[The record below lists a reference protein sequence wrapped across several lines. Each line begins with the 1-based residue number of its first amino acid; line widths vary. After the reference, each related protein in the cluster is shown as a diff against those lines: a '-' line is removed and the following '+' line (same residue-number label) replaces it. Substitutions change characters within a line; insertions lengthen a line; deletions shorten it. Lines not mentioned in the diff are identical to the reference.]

1 MKEKILE
8 LRNQGMSYREIQ
20 KVLGCSR
27 SLVSYYVNPDG
38 KQKHRDRQNQNRY
51 RKRTEYKTMLG
62 GKCSHCGYNKCQDAL
77 QKSLQCPIPFG
88 VKAVSRKK
96 RYLRKSKS
104 VIYYALTVIVN
115 PIRITIFNSVNLALP
130 RHSYVEALLF
140 VP

>member
-77 QKSLQCPIPFG
+77 QFHHIDPSTKKFTISDSIWGKGG
-88 VKAVSRKK
+88 VTEEEIFEEIKK
-96 RYLRKSKS
+96 CDLLCANCHCES
-104 VIYYALTVIVN
+104 
-115 PIRITIFNSVNLALP
+115 
-130 RHSYVEALLF
+130 HSHHNF
-140 VP
+140 